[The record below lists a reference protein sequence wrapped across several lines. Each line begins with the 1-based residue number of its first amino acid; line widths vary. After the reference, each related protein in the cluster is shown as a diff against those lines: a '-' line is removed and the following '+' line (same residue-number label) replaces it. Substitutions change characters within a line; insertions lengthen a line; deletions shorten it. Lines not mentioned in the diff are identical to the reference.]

1 VTTKPGFSTHGRV
14 RNRRRLLWTLLLT
27 GAAFIAEA
35 IGGFLTNSLALLS
48 DAGHM
53 FTHLLALGVSYL
65 AVLFSERPAT
75 ERRTYGLNRL
85 EILAALFN
93 GATLFAISIGISYE
107 AYRRLLEPLP
117 IATGSV
123 LVIAVVGLLVNLIGA
138 VILSGAEQKDLNVRG
153 AFMHLL
159 TDTFSSVAVIVGVAV
174 ISVTGW
180 TVIDPLLSVVI
191 CVVILFWAFR
201 LVWDSV
207 DILLEATPRDVNMQ
221 DVVQGLR
228 QIPGI
233 RDVHHLHVWSI
244 TSGMYALSAHVDVDD
259 LRVSDTERLAHQAEA
274 FLKDRF
280 NINHTTFQFECR
292 SGRTVDEVLSGIRV
306 ASSKEGTGK
315 NERDP

>member
-1 VTTKPGFSTHGRV
+1 VTTKPGFTTHGRV

-27 GAAFIAEA
+27 GAAFVAEA
-35 IGGFLTNSLALLS
+35 IGGILTNSLALLS

-65 AVLFSERPAT
+65 AVVFSSLPST

-107 AYRRLLEPLP
+107 AYRRLVEPLP
-117 IATGSV
+117 IATGPV
-123 LVIAVVGLLVNLIGA
+123 LVIAVIGLVVNLIGA

-153 AFMHLL
+153 AVVHLL
-159 TDTFSSVAVIVGVAV
+159 TDTFSSIAVIVGVVV
-174 ISVTGW
+174 ISLTGW

-191 CVVILFWAFR
+191 CVVILFWALR

-233 RDVHHLHVWSI
+233 RDVHHLHVWCI

-259 LRVSDTERLAHQAEA
+259 LRVSDTERVAHPIREPERPDGGRGPERH
-274 FLKDRF
+274 KRCDRQRR
-280 NINHTTFQFECR
+280 NGQE
-292 SGRTVDEVLSGIRV
+292 
-306 ASSKEGTGK
+306 
-315 NERDP
+315 

>member
-1 VTTKPGFSTHGRV
+1 VTTQPGFSTHARV
-14 RNRRRLLWTLLLT
+14 RNRRRLLWTLILT
-27 GAAFIAEA
+27 GATFLAEA

-65 AVLFSERPAT
+65 AVWFSERPAT

-93 GATLFAISIGISYE
+93 GATLFAISIGIFYE
-107 AYRRLLEPLP
+107 AYRRLLDPLP
-117 IATGSV
+117 IATGPV
-123 LVIAVVGLLVNLIGA
+123 LVIAAIGLVVNLIGA

-153 AFMHLL
+153 AFVHLI
-159 TDTFSSVAVIVGVAV
+159 TDTFSSVAVILGVTV
-174 ISVTGW
+174 ISLTGW

-191 CVVILFWAFR
+191 CVVILFWALR

-228 QIPGI
+228 EIPGI

-274 FLKDRF
+274 FLRERF
-280 NINHTTFQFECR
+280 HINHTTFQFECR
-292 SGRTVDEVLSGIRV
+292 SGRTVDEVLSGISV
-306 ASSKEGTGK
+306 ASSEEGKGK
-315 NERDP
+315 NEREP

>member
-1 VTTKPGFSTHGRV
+1 MTNRPGFSNPGRLL
-14 RNRRRLLWTLLLT
+14 NRRRLLWTVLLT
-27 GAAFIAEA
+27 GATFLAEA

-65 AVLFSERPAT
+65 AMLLSERPAT

-117 IATGSV
+117 IATGPV
-123 LVIAVVGLLVNLIGA
+123 LVIAVVGLGVNLIGA
-138 VILSGAEQKDLNVRG
+138 LILSGAEHKDLNVRG
-153 AFMHLL
+153 AFVHLL
-159 TDTFSSVAVIVGVAV
+159 TDTFSSVAVIVGAAV
-174 ISVTGW
+174 ISLTGW
-180 TVIDPLLSVVI
+180 TVIDPLLSVLI
-191 CVVILFWAFR
+191 CVVILFWALR

-221 DVVQGLR
+221 EVVQGLR

-233 RDVHHLHVWSI
+233 RDVHHLHVWTI
-244 TSGMYALSAHVDVDD
+244 TSGMYALSAHLDVDD
-259 LRVSDTERLAHQAEA
+259 LRVSDTEGVAQKAQA
-274 FLKDRF
+274 FLKERF

-292 SGRTVDEVLSGIRV
+292 SGRTVDEVLTGIGI
-306 ASSKEGTGK
+306 ATKKEGG
-315 NERDP
+315 NYDDQGP